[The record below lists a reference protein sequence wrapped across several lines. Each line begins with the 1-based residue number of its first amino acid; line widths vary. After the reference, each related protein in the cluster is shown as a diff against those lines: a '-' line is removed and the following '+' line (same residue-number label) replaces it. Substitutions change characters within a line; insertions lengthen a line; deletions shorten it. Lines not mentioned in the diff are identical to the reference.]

1 MFNRNEPILRRIAR
15 AAMVLAILPATA
27 CYHQVVETG
36 KAASPTVIDK
46 PWQMGFVYGLVPP
59 PALNTA
65 SQCPGG
71 VAKVETQHSFL
82 NGLVASLTFG
92 LITPMQVTITCAA
105 TGSAATGSASTGA
118 AKVNAGS
125 TQDEQAAA
133 VNQAARLSSES
144 GQPVLVQF

>member
-1 MFNRNEPILRRIAR
+1 MFTRNTPVLGRIAR
-15 AAMVLAILPATA
+15 AAMALAILPATA

-59 PALNTA
+59 PALTTA

-92 LITPMQVTITCAA
+92 IITPMQVTITCAA
-105 TGSAATGSASTGA
+105 TGSASTGS
-118 AKVNAGS
+118 AKVNAGN

-133 VNQAARLSSES
+133 VNQAAKLSNES

>member
-1 MFNRNEPILRRIAR
+1 MFTRNESVFRRVAR
-15 AAMVLAILPATA
+15 FAMVLAILPAAA

-36 KAASPTVIDK
+36 KTASPTVIDK

-92 LITPMQVTITCAA
+92 IITPMQVTITCA
-105 TGSAATGSASTGA
+105 TTGSASTNGA
-118 AKVNAGS
+118 KMDAGS
-125 TQDEQAAA
+125 TQEEQAAA
-133 VNQAARLSSES
+133 VNEAARRSNES
-144 GQPVLVQF
+144 GQPVLLQF

>member
-1 MFNRNEPILRRIAR
+1 MFNRNESVFRRVAR
-15 AAMVLAILPATA
+15 FAMVLAILPAAA

-36 KAASPTVIDK
+36 KTASPTVIDK

-92 LITPMQVTITCAA
+92 IITPMQVTITCA
-105 TGSAATGSASTGA
+105 TTGSASTTGA
-118 AKVNAGS
+118 KMDAGS
-125 TQDEQAAA
+125 TQEEQAAA
-133 VNQAARLSSES
+133 VNEAARRSNES

>member
-1 MFNRNEPILRRIAR
+1 MLTRSSSFARRVAQL
-15 AAMVLAILPATA
+15 AMVALVLPTAA

-36 KAASPTVIDK
+36 KPASPTVIDK
-46 PWQMGFVYGLVPP
+46 PWQLGFVYGLVPP
-59 PALNTA
+59 PALNSA

-105 TGSAATGSASTGA
+105 TGSASTGGA
-118 AKVNAGS
+118 APSLTAGDTPES
-125 TQDEQAAA
+125 QAAA
-133 VNQAARLSSES
+133 VNEAARRAGES
-144 GQPVLVQF
+144 GAPVLVQF

>member
-1 MFNRNEPILRRIAR
+1 MFSRNESLFRRVAR
-15 AAMVLAILPATA
+15 VAMVLAILPAAA

-36 KAASPTVIDK
+36 KTASPTVIDK

-92 LITPMQVTITCAA
+92 IITPMQVTITCAA
-105 TGSAATGSASTGA
+105 TGSASTSN

-133 VNQAARLSSES
+133 VNQAAKLSNES

>member
-1 MFNRNEPILRRIAR
+1 MFSRNESLFRRVAR
-15 AAMVLAILPATA
+15 VAMVLAILPAAA

-36 KAASPTVIDK
+36 KTASPTVIDK

-65 SQCPGG
+65 AQCPGG

-92 LITPMQVTITCAA
+92 IITPMQVTITCAA
-105 TGSAATGSASTGA
+105 TGSASTSN

-133 VNQAARLSSES
+133 VNQAAKLSNES

>member
-1 MFNRNEPILRRIAR
+1 MFSRNESLFRRVAR
-15 AAMVLAILPATA
+15 VAMVLAILPAAA

-36 KAASPTVIDK
+36 KTASPTVIDK

-92 LITPMQVTITCAA
+92 IITPMQVTITCAA
-105 TGSAATGSASTGA
+105 TGSASTSN
-118 AKVNAGS
+118 AKVNAGN

-133 VNQAARLSSES
+133 VNQAAKLSNES

>member
-1 MFNRNEPILRRIAR
+1 MFTRNESVFRRVAR
-15 AAMVLAILPATA
+15 FAMVLASLPAAA

-36 KAASPTVIDK
+36 KTASPTVIDK

-59 PALNTA
+59 PAINTA
-65 SQCPGG
+65 AQCPGG

-92 LITPMQVTITCAA
+92 IITPMQVTITCAT
-105 TGSAATGSASTGA
+105 TGRASTDNA
-118 AKVNAGS
+118 QKVNAGR
-125 TQDEQAAA
+125 TQEEQAAA
-133 VNQAARLSSES
+133 VNEAAKRSSES